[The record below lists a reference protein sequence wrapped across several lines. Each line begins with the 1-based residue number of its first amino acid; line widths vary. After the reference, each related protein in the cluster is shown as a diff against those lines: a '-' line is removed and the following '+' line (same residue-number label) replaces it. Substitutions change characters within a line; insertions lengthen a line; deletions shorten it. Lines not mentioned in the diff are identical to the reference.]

1 MFSKNEIKLF
11 KTACEINGVSGIEN
25 KVAKFL
31 KDEYTKLG
39 YQIIYD
45 NLGSIYAYKKS
56 KNPNAIKIMVDGH
69 MDEIGFIVVSI
80 ENTGLIKLAPLGG
93 LYIETLHAQRV
104 LLTKRNGDT
113 IEGVIDCSN
122 LSNTNIKNVK
132 ADFGFA
138 NKDEAISN
146 GVNIGDMVVVKGD
159 LVVLNGGKRLMAK
172 AFDDRYGLVLGL
184 ELAKRMKD
192 KELPY
197 DLYIGGSVQEEV
209 GLRGAKTSS
218 NLIDPDFAICL
229 DCSPSNSLKGECGNL
244 GDGVL
249 LRYYDR
255 SMIAFEELISL
266 QEKAVKKAHVKSQ
279 YFYSM
284 GGTNAGS
291 VHMNDDGVLT
301 LTHCICA
308 RNLHT
313 NSTIID
319 SDDYHAAKKSLFKLL
334 DLIDEKEIEK
344 IRQWRRS

>member
-1 MFSKNEIKLF
+1 MFNKNEINLF
-11 KTACEINGVSGIEN
+11 KKVCAINGVSGIEN

-39 YQIIYD
+39 YELIFD

-56 KNPNAIKIMVDGH
+56 NNPNAIKIMVDGH

-80 ENTGLIKLAPLGG
+80 EASGLLKLAPLGG

-104 LLTKRNGDT
+104 VLTKRDGQV
-113 IEGVIDCSN
+113 IEGVIDCSD
-122 LSNTNIKNVK
+122 LSNTDVKKVK
-132 ADFGFA
+132 ADFGFI
-138 NKDEAISN
+138 NKEDALSN

-159 LVVLNGGKRLMAK
+159 LVVLNNGKRLMAK
-172 AFDDRYGLVLGL
+172 AFDDRYGIVLGL

-192 KELPY
+192 KDLPY

-209 GLRGAKTSS
+209 GLRGAKTASFMI
-218 NLIDPDFAICL
+218 NPDFAICL
-229 DCSPSNSLKGECGNL
+229 DCSPSNGLKGECGNL

-255 SMIAFEELISL
+255 SMIAFEELIAL
-266 QEKAVKKAHVKSQ
+266 QEEAVKKAKVKSQ

-319 SDDYHAAKKSLFKLL
+319 ADDYHAAKKSLFKLL
-334 DLIDEKEIEK
+334 DTIDANKIEK
-344 IRQWRRS
+344 IKTWRRK